1 MRDMDELSLGE
12 IGRALTRL
20 EQGQTSHGEKL
31 DEIRAQTVQT
41 NGFVARH
48 EERLAAQQRI
58 IASLQDDHG
67 RVVWTVIGLIV
78 TIVAGVTVAW
88 LVGRS

>member
-1 MRDMDELSLGE
+1 MDELSLGE

-31 DEIRAQTVQT
+31 DEIRAQTVKT
-41 NGFVARH
+41 NGFVGRH
-48 EERLAAQQRI
+48 EERRAAQQRS

>member
-1 MRDMDELSLGE
+1 MSTDELSLGE
-12 IGRALTRL
+12 IGRALSRL
-20 EQGQTSHGEKL
+20 EQGQALHSEKM
-31 DEIRAQTVQT
+31 DEIRAQTVQM
-41 NGFVARH
+41 NGFVNRH
-48 EERLAAQQRI
+48 EERLAAQQRS